1 MAKIKH
7 CICPTKREEGAEL
20 RRYSFEIWSD
30 HPDFCMSERVW
41 RPEYGIERDEELSYQ
56 HTLQYRVVECLTCGR
71 EIHIRLNHPL
81 I

>member
-30 HPDFCMSERVW
+30 HPEFCMSERVW
-41 RPEYGIERDEELSYQ
+41 RHDTTTKIYLMEFDLSDYPFNTS
-56 HTLQYRVVECLTCGR
+56 H
-71 EIHIRLNHPL
+71 
-81 I
+81 